1 MIKKKK
7 TSKDLTKQLKEQEAR
22 LLYDTEAKNLFG
34 LKEVMGYILT
44 FVVPEFQGIHP
55 EVAASFILEVHISKD
70 EVSEHYGNGAFRIKE
85 AFQRQKTTGAYQR
98 LNAESKVVKEK
109 TIFFDIKVLVK
120 NPQYESEST
129 KTLAL
134 ILNLEMQ
141 REGEEQKLGY
151 PIEKRGVYY
160 LARLIS
166 EQLGVL
172 SETTDYN
179 DLNKVYGIWIIP
191 EQQENRIDSYRF
203 VNQKGETNHK
213 ADLLELHM
221 IWLSKRAYKGE
232 YGLFDYLHALLD
244 KMPMQ
249 EKEVRLEKYFDLDT
263 NQEMKEGINTMCNL
277 SEGIYQ
283 DGIHVGKE
291 LGIDIGKEMG
301 IGIGKEMGIT
311 IGKKQGEELG
321 MQRGK
326 LLSAKIMLESGM
338 ELSYIAKKLELS
350 EELITEYIKNE
361 SNQ

>member
-1 MIKKKK
+1 
-7 TSKDLTKQLKEQEAR
+7 
-22 LLYDTEAKNLFG
+22 
-34 LKEVMGYILT
+34 
-44 FVVPEFQGIHP
+44 
-55 EVAASFILEVHISKD
+55 
-70 EVSEHYGNGAFRIKE
+70 
-85 AFQRQKTTGAYQR
+85 
-98 LNAESKVVKEK
+98 
-109 TIFFDIKVLVK
+109 
-120 NPQYESEST
+120 
-129 KTLAL
+129 
-134 ILNLEMQ
+134 
-141 REGEEQKLGY
+141 
-151 PIEKRGVYY
+151 
-160 LARLIS
+160 
-166 EQLGVL
+166 
-172 SETTDYN
+172 
-179 DLNKVYGIWIIP
+179 
-191 EQQENRIDSYRF
+191 
-203 VNQKGETNHK
+203 
-213 ADLLELHM
+213 M

-283 DGIHVGKE
+283 DGINVGKE
-291 LGIDIGKEMG
+291 LGID
-301 IGIGKEMGIT
+301 IGKEMGIT

>member
-1 MIKKKK
+1 
-7 TSKDLTKQLKEQEAR
+7 
-22 LLYDTEAKNLFG
+22 
-34 LKEVMGYILT
+34 
-44 FVVPEFQGIHP
+44 FQGIHP

-172 SETTDYN
+172 SETTDY
-179 DLNKVYGIWIIP
+179 
-191 EQQENRIDSYRF
+191 
-203 VNQKGETNHK
+203 
-213 ADLLELHM
+213 
-221 IWLSKRAYKGE
+221 
-232 YGLFDYLHALLD
+232 
-244 KMPMQ
+244 
-249 EKEVRLEKYFDLDT
+249 
-263 NQEMKEGINTMCNL
+263 
-277 SEGIYQ
+277 
-283 DGIHVGKE
+283 
-291 LGIDIGKEMG
+291 
-301 IGIGKEMGIT
+301 
-311 IGKKQGEELG
+311 
-321 MQRGK
+321 
-326 LLSAKIMLESGM
+326 
-338 ELSYIAKKLELS
+338 
-350 EELITEYIKNE
+350 
-361 SNQ
+361 